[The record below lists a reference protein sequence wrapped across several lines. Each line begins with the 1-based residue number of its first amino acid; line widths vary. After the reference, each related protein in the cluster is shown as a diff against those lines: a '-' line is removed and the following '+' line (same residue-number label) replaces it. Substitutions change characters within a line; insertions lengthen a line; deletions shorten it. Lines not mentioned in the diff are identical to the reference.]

1 MKTLLK
7 MAEPLAG
14 LLKEQPY
21 SEDISY
27 RLMHFVIQQPVDDGL
42 LLYNMVTKSLVFLD
56 AEEARKMADNPA
68 SIPELVSH
76 WFAVPLDHDDKRLAL
91 EVRAVGKMLQNPAK
105 GIKSFTILTTTD
117 CNARCFYCYEKGRSR
132 ITMIDDTARQVAEY
146 IIKNAAEG
154 TIRLRWFGGEPLYNK
169 KAITQI
175 CSILS
180 AEGVQY
186 RSSMT
191 SNGFLFDDETVAEAV
206 QSWNLK
212 KIQIT
217 LDGTEKVYNR
227 TKAYIDPG
235 ENPFRQVLGN
245 IRRLVTAGVRVNIRL
260 NIDRHNSDDLFSLTE
275 MLGEAFGNNP
285 LVKVYSHS
293 LFEACDAKA
302 AVKHSDIQRKELFE
316 KQTRLRDR
324 FLELGLSR
332 PGKPSNTLK
341 LNHCMADNDESVL
354 ILPDGHIGKCEHF
367 SDSEWFGHISEETID
382 ENVLKS
388 FKALRQELDICP
400 QCPLYPSCFRLS
412 KCEETV
418 HCYPEEREEKLI
430 AIREQMKSFYSS
442 HEVQD

>member
-1 MKTLLK
+1 MKTLLQ
-7 MAEPLAG
+7 MAELLAG

-21 SEDISY
+21 GEDTSY

-76 WFAVPLDHDDKRLAL
+76 WFAVPLDHDDRRLAL
-91 EVRAVGKMLQNPAK
+91 EVRAVGKMLQNPVK

-132 ITMIDDTARQVAEY
+132 IPMSDNTARQVAEY

-175 CSILS
+175 CSRLS
-180 AEGVQY
+180 AEGIPF
-186 RSSMT
+186 RSSMV
-191 SNGFLFDDETVAEAV
+191 SNGFLFDDGTVAEAV
-206 QSWNLK
+206 QSWKLK

-235 ENPFRQVLGN
+235 ENPFRQVLVN
-245 IRRLVTAGVRVNIRL
+245 IQRLVAAGVRVNIRL

-275 MLGEAFGNNP
+275 MLGEAYGNNP

-293 LFEACDAKA
+293 LFEVCDAKA
-302 AVKHSDIQRKELFE
+302 AVKHSDSQRKELFE
-316 KQTRLRDR
+316 KQTRLRNR
-324 FLELGLSR
+324 FQELGLFR
-332 PGKPSNTLK
+332 PGKPSTILK
-341 LNHCMADNDESVL
+341 LNHCMADSDDSVL

-367 SDSEWFGHISEETID
+367 SDSEWFGHISEETRD
-382 ENVLKS
+382 ESVLKS

-400 QCPLYPSCFRLS
+400 QCPLYPNCFRLS

-430 AIREQMKSFYSS
+430 AIRQQMKSFYSS
-442 HEVQD
+442 HEVQN

>member
-42 LLYNMVTKSLVFLD
+42 LLYHMMTKSLVFLD
-56 AEEARKMADNPA
+56 AEETRKMVDNPA
-68 SIPELVSH
+68 SIPGLVSY
-76 WFAVPLDHDDKRLAL
+76 WFAVPIDHDDRRLAL

-132 ITMIDDTARQVAEY
+132 IPMSDDTAKQVAEY
-146 IIKNAAEG
+146 IIKNASEE
-154 TIRLRWFGGEPLYNK
+154 TVRLRWFGGEPLYNK

-175 CSILS
+175 CSTLS
-180 AEGVQY
+180 SEGIHF
-186 RSSMT
+186 RSSMV

-206 QSWNLK
+206 QSWKLK

-235 ENPFRQVLGN
+235 ENPFRQVFGN
-245 IRRLVTAGVRVNIRL
+245 IQRLVGAGVRVSIRL
-260 NIDRHNSDDLFSLTE
+260 NIDRHNSDDLFSLAE
-275 MLGEAFGNNP
+275 MLGESFSKNP
-285 LVKVYSHS
+285 LVRVYSHS
-293 LFEACDAKA
+293 LFEACDARS
-302 AVKHSDIQRKELFE
+302 AVKHSDIQRQELFE
-316 KQTRLRDR
+316 KQKKLRER
-324 FLELGLSR
+324 FIELGLFL

-341 LNHCMADNDESVL
+341 LNHCMADSDDSVL

-367 SDSEWFGHISEETID
+367 SDSEWFGHISKETRD

-388 FKALRQELDICP
+388 FKTLRQELDICP
-400 QCPLYPSCFRLS
+400 QCPLYPNCFRLS

-442 HEVQD
+442 YEVQD